1 MCSASSFT
9 SFRSVRKPIS
19 NQHSRG
25 SLSLAR
31 EDSLSLLGHSSSD
44 KVHDW
49 QRSRF
54 AMAFPRRSARRRPH
68 KKAEQ
73 SRADAADG
81 LTFKRSFTKGS
92 NMNDETKPADPWE
105 RTKAW
110 ADKNRTISGALVG
123 GAAGT
128 ILPGIGTMIGAIVGA
143 GIGFASSKEK
153 PLSRIRSSVAS
164 RLRATRRS
172 RTSSSSPKSNRR
184 SAARDDRV
192 N

>member
-1 MCSASSFT
+1 MKPPKKAKQKSTAAKQRLISAT
-9 SFRSVRKPIS
+9 SKSG
-19 NQHSRG
+19 G
-25 SLSLAR
+25 SLR
-31 EDSLSLLGHSSSD
+31 
-44 KVHDW
+44 
-49 QRSRF
+49 RSRTNL
-54 AMAFPRRSARRRPH
+54 
-68 KKAEQ
+68 E
-73 SRADAADG
+73 
-81 LTFKRSFTKGS
+81 GS
-92 NMNDETKPADPWE
+92 NMNDETKAADLWE

-128 ILPGIGTMIGAIVGA
+128 ILPGIGTVIGAIMGA

-153 PLSRIRSSVAS
+153 PSSRIRSSTAS

-192 N
+192 S